1 MPGRICSTTRR
12 SRRRETALKATA
24 YKGEPVI
31 VMVANDLEAPRVSS
45 TILAER
51 LKQAGFTVDLQV
63 MDWAALLAR
72 RTKKVGWSVFGI
84 HALGL
89 DLSSPLTNSAINF
102 NCKDAASSGF
112 MCDER
117 MGGLFDRFAREP
129 DLGKRRDIAGE
140 IQSIVYGEG
149 LVVPFGQF
157 AQPAAYR
164 RSVTGLIPSAIPLFW
179 NVAKK

>member
-1 MPGRICSTTRR
+1 
-12 SRRRETALKATA
+12 
-24 YKGEPVI
+24 VI
-31 VMVANDLEAPRVSS
+31 VMVANDLEAARVSS
-45 TILAER
+45 TILADR

-72 RTKKVGWSVFGI
+72 RTKKAGWSLFGI

-112 MCDER
+112 MCDPR
-117 MGGLFDRFAREP
+117 VVGLFDRFAREP
-129 DLGKRRDIAGE
+129 DLDKRRAIAGE
-140 IQSIVYGEG
+140 IQAIIYGEG

-164 RSVTGLIPSAIPLFW
+164 TALTGLIPSAVPLFW
-179 NVAKK
+179 NVEKR